1 MKLNPLAK
9 FGAGLAAAALAL
21 TMAGCASGGSSTTAT
36 SSSPANS
43 GETQETYTPPTQ
55 ILNVGQLIDIR
66 SWDPSQAD
74 IGHLIPLYQGVYDN
88 LVLRTPEGDYL
99 PNLATDWSWNSDQ
112 TVLTMNLRSDVTFSD
127 GASFD
132 ADVAKANLDN
142 FINGNGPYSGTLA
155 GVSVAVV
162 DSDTIELTLSE
173 ANPDFIYYLATT
185 GSFMASPN
193 ALGTEGLA
201 TQPVGSGPYLLSSSS
216 IPGSSI
222 IFELNPNYW
231 DKAKQK
237 WLAINMNILPDVTAR
252 LNALAS
258 GQVDVTLLDIQSA
271 PTAEGAG
278 KTLTSNYVD
287 WSGLIIFD
295 HNGQLGSPLADVK
308 VRQALAYALDR
319 EAMLAAIQ
327 QGYGEV
333 TNQVYGTGASAYVP
347 ELDNYYSYDPAKAK
361 ALLAEA
367 GYPNGGVKLTLPGG
381 LIPPLD
387 AVLVDYLGAVGF
399 DVTIDA
405 VPFSEYRNKMKAG
418 DYAAGWFQLFQGT
431 SWVNTKLVATRDAS
445 WNVLGSSDPVIDA
458 AVESILA
465 DGSEANVAEQGKVI
479 NRFLVENAWY
489 VPFYRVPQLLFYD
502 ANKVAVSNQVQNA
515 VPYLYN
521 YSPAN

>member
-1 MKLNPLAK
+1 MKMSPLAK
-9 FGAGLAAAALAL
+9 LSAGLFAAALVL
-21 TMAGCASGGSSTTAT
+21 TGCSTGGTSTPATT
-36 SSSPANS
+36 SSSGS
-43 GETQETYTPPTQ
+43 SETTDAYTPPTQ

-88 LVLRTPEGDYL
+88 LVLRTPEGEYL
-99 PNLATDWSWNSDQ
+99 PNLATDWSWNDDR
-112 TVLTMNLRSDVTFSD
+112 TVLTMNLRTDVTFSD
-127 GASFD
+127 GAAFN

-155 GVSVAVV
+155 GVSVGVV
-162 DSDTIELTLSE
+162 DADTIELTLSE

-201 TQPVGSGPYLLSSSS
+201 TAPVGSGPYLISPSS
-216 IPGSSI
+216 IAGSSI
-222 IFELNPNYW
+222 VFELNPNYW
-231 DKAKQK
+231 DKPKQQ
-237 WLAINMNILPDVTAR
+237 WLAINMVILPDVTAR

-258 GQVDVTLLDIQSA
+258 GQVDVALLDIQSA

-278 KTLTSNYVD
+278 KSLTTNYVD
-287 WSGLIIFD
+287 WSGLLIFD
-295 HNGQLGSPLADVK
+295 HNGQLGSPLADVR

-319 EAMLAAIQ
+319 EAMLSAIQ
-327 QGYGEV
+327 QGFGEV
-333 TNQVYGTGASAYVP
+333 TNQPFGTGASAYLP
-347 ELDNYYSYDPAKAK
+347 ELDSYYSYDPAKAK
-361 ALLAEA
+361 QLLADA

-399 DVTIDA
+399 DVTIES

-418 DYAAGWFQLFQGT
+418 EYAAGWFQLFQGT
-431 SWVNTKLVATRDAS
+431 SWVNTKLVATKDAS
-445 WNVLGSSDPVIDA
+445 WNVLGSTDPVIEA
-458 AVESILA
+458 AVDSIRG
-465 DGSEANVAEQGKVI
+465 DGSDENVATQTQII
-479 NRFLVENAWY
+479 NRFLVENAWQI
-489 VPFYRVPQLLFYD
+489 PFYRIPQLLFYD
-502 ANKVAVSNQVQNA
+502 SNKVDVANQVQNA

-521 YSPAN
+521 YSPKN